1 MSINPKILAKLGR
14 DGDGVALEGTPKQVE
29 WAKSI
34 RATALALV
42 WPDNIRYK
50 LTQIKDATWWIAN
63 KAITRTLKYKEPD
76 PKQLASS
83 CSPSTPGVNGQSE
96 SSPPAPAA
104 PPSEDYIDAM
114 TPLNGA
120 PRTIPPRTE
129 AAQRQIDRADKR
141 QADLEER
148 VSDAE
153 KWAESVSHNPK
164 LAESAILAV
173 LSRLYKDPMKS
184 RLRTMAWMKLGEAQC
199 VFAKDEDAIRRML
212 EVP

>member
-42 WPDNIRYK
+42 WPDHIRHK

-76 PKQLASS
+76 PKQLASG
-83 CSPSTPGVNGQSE
+83 CSPAPGTNGQSE

-120 PRTIPPRTE
+120 PL
-129 AAQRQIDRADKR
+129 AQRQKRA
-141 QADLEER
+141 ADLEER

-212 EVP
+212 EVA